1 MHEVNKGEGAAVKY
15 RRSFCL
21 QGSTE
26 LCFLP
31 SPGSWAKFLQRQ
43 AECLSVPLLKEQKGL
58 DAGAPRSTEGVPMCS
73 VTKYPKLQAELLGGN
88 CCLYFLPRVGQ
99 ENLETRTQ
107 VTMGGSTCS
116 QPRTWHMEPAVCT

>member
-21 QGSTE
+21 QCSTE

-43 AECLSVPLLKEQKGL
+43 ADCLSVPLPKEQKGL
-58 DAGAPRSTEGVPMCS
+58 DAGAPE
-73 VTKYPKLQAELLGGN
+73 Y
-88 CCLYFLPRVGQ
+88 
-99 ENLETRTQ
+99 
-107 VTMGGSTCS
+107 GGSS
-116 QPRTWHMEPAVCT
+116 HAFSYQVP